1 MEKAG
6 IESELDFRFE
16 GLMMIMMIV
25 MIMMMARQR
34 VGGEV
39 FIGGE
44 RRKFGLLF
52 LSLYLF

>member
-1 MEKAG
+1 MKKAG

-16 GLMMIMMIV
+16 GLMMIMVIV

>member
-1 MEKAG
+1 MKKAG

-16 GLMMIMMIV
+16 GLMMIMM
-25 MIMMMARQR
+25 MASQR